1 VNQNIFDELRFKKH
15 DEDFSPRK
23 EGSPTGAKAGSLEK
37 LFVIADRVEKGEQL
51 FHPGDNPILATVSEE
66 FEKAK
71 YINKI
76 FKQRLEER
84 QHTRK
89 AKHG

>member
-1 VNQNIFDELRFKKH
+1 MSQNIFDELRFKKH

-23 EGSPTGAKAGSLEK
+23 EGEPTGAKAGSLEK

-76 FKQRLEER
+76 FKQKLSER

>member
-1 VNQNIFDELRFKKH
+1 MNQNIFDELRFKKH
-15 DEDFSPRK
+15 DEDFCPKK
-23 EGSPTGAKAGSLEK
+23 EGEPTGAKAGSLEK

-71 YINKI
+71 YINAI
-76 FKQRLEER
+76 FKKRIAER

>member
-1 VNQNIFDELRFKKH
+1 MNQNIFDELRFKKH
-15 DEDFSPRK
+15 DEDFSPKK
-23 EGSPTGAKAGSLEK
+23 EGEPTGAKAGSLEK

-76 FKQRLEER
+76 FKQKLEER
-84 QHTRK
+84 
-89 AKHG
+89 

>member
-1 VNQNIFDELRFKKH
+1 MVENIFDELRLKKH
-15 DEDFSPRK
+15 DEDFVPRHH
-23 EGSPTGAKAGSLEK
+23 GMPTGAKAGSLEK

-84 QHTRK
+84 QHTRR

>member
-1 VNQNIFDELRFKKH
+1 MKNIFDELKSKMH
-15 DEDFSPRK
+15 DEDFEPRAK
-23 EGSPTGAKAGSLEK
+23 SEPTAARPGSLEK
-37 LFVIADRVEKGEQL
+37 LHVLAERAERGQPL
-51 FHPGDNPILATVSEE
+51 WHPFDECILATVSEE

-71 YINKI
+71 YINKV
-76 FKQRLEER
+76 FKARIAER

>member
-1 VNQNIFDELRFKKH
+1 MNQNIFDELRFKKH
-15 DEDFSPRK
+15 DEDFSPKR
-23 EGSPTGAKAGSLEK
+23 EGAATGAKAGSLEK

-51 FHPGDNPILATVSEE
+51 FHPGDNQILATVSEE

-71 YINKI
+71 YIKI
-76 FKQRLEER
+76 FKQKLSER
-84 QHTRK
+84 QHTRR